1 MRFLP
6 LDKLINLHD
15 GYRRRVKIDSLDV
28 LMIQER
34 GRVHIIESRCPHQE
48 FSLEGADVLDDTIFC
63 PLHGFGFSLIDGRHD
78 GGTCQSLRVFQPV
91 YEGAE
96 IGIALPASS

>member
-1 MRFLP
+1 MRFLA

-28 LMIQER
+28 LIIQQQ
-34 GRVHIIESRCPHQE
+34 GCVHIIESRCPHQE
-48 FSLEGADVLDDTIFC
+48 FSLEAGDVVDDTIYC
-63 PLHGFGFSLIDGRHD
+63 PMHGYGFSLADGRHD
-78 GGTCQSLRVFQPV
+78 AGTCQSLRIYPVV

-96 IGIALPASS
+96 VGIALPETP